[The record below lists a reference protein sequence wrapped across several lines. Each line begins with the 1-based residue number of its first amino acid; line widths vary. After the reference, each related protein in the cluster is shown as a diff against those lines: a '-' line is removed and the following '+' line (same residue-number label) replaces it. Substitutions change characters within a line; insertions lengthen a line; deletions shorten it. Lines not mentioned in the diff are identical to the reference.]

1 MSQNW
6 THPPP
11 PPSGASGAAPSYY
24 LLPAILVT
32 LFCCLPGGV
41 VAIIYATQVNGKIAA
56 GDISGAE
63 AASKSAKMWVMISA
77 GVGVLL
83 IICYIVV
90 MFVFGGLA
98 AVSGGR

>member
-6 THPPP
+6 TPPP
-11 PPSGASGAAPSYY
+11 PPAGAPGAAPSNY
-24 LLPAILVT
+24 LVPAILVT

-41 VAIIYATQVNGKIAA
+41 VSIIYATQVNSKVAA
-56 GDISGAE
+56 GDYAGAE

-77 GVGVLL
+77 GVGVAL
-83 IICYIVV
+83 ILIYIVV

-98 AVSGGR
+98 AIGGR

>member
-6 THPPP
+6 TPPP
-11 PPSGASGAAPSYY
+11 PPSGAMGAAPSNY
-24 LLPAILVT
+24 LVPAILVT

-41 VAIIYATQVNGKIAA
+41 VAIIYATQVNSKVAA
-56 GDISGAE
+56 GDLAGAE

-77 GVGVLL
+77 GVGVAL
-83 IICYIVV
+83 ILIYIVV

-98 AVSGGR
+98 AVSGR